1 MIKLVFLLIIFIFVN
16 NCSFNENSQIWN
28 DKENKVEKKTNI
40 KKVFQDEIKIV
51 KEFNQN
57 LQLNMTAIK
66 TNNKFSENHNN
77 FGSQNYTGELK
88 KNGIYKFSKL
98 KIENEINFK
107 PIFLQDGIIFFDKNG
122 TISRYNDNFKI
133 KWKQNYYSKA
143 EKKINP
149 KLNFIIHN
157 ENLIIADSI
166 AKYYS
171 INIKTGDLNWI
182 KSNIYPFNSDIKKY
196 KDKIFVVDYK
206 NILRCYKIKNG
217 SECWNLQTEDTFTIS
232 NSKYSLVVIEDK
244 VIFSNSIGDITAVDI
259 ETGLITW
266 QLPTQSSSIVNET
279 YNFKISKLVIDENA
293 IYFSNN
299 KNQFYSVD
307 IETGTINWIN
317 GVNTSITPV
326 VVDDLIFTV
335 SKKGFLYVLEKKTGN
350 IIRIT
355 DLFKN
360 YKQKKRKNIFPIGFS
375 IGNKN
380 LYLTNSDGKL
390 MVVDLIFGN
399 VINLE
404 KISAGFISKP
414 YIFNNSLYIVR
425 NGSIIQFN

>member
-1 MIKLVFLLIIFIFVN
+1 MIKLVLLLIIFLFVN

-28 DKENKVEKKTNI
+28 DKENKVEKKANI
-40 KKVFQDEIKIV
+40 KKVFQDEIQIV

-57 LQLNMTAIK
+57 LQLNMTGIK
-66 TNNKFSENHNN
+66 TNNKFSESHNN

-88 KNGIYKFSKL
+88 KHGIYKFSKL
-98 KIENEINFK
+98 KLLNEINFK
-107 PIFLQDGIIFFDKNG
+107 PIFLPDGIIFFDKNG
-122 TISRYNDNFKI
+122 TISHYNDKFKI
-133 KWKQNYYSKA
+133 KWKQNHYSKA

-259 ETGLITW
+259 ETGFIYYTAILSR
-266 QLPTQSSSIVNET
+266 QLP
-279 YNFKISKLVIDENA
+279 
-293 IYFSNN
+293 SN
-299 KNQFYSVD
+299 
-307 IETGTINWIN
+307 
-317 GVNTSITPV
+317 
-326 VVDDLIFTV
+326 
-335 SKKGFLYVLEKKTGN
+335 
-350 IIRIT
+350 
-355 DLFKN
+355 
-360 YKQKKRKNIFPIGFS
+360 
-375 IGNKN
+375 
-380 LYLTNSDGKL
+380 
-390 MVVDLIFGN
+390 
-399 VINLE
+399 
-404 KISAGFISKP
+404 
-414 YIFNNSLYIVR
+414 
-425 NGSIIQFN
+425 

>member
-326 VVDDLIFTV
+326 VVGNLIFTV
-335 SKKGFLYVLEKKTGN
+335 SKNGYLYVLEKKTGN

-360 YKQKKRKNIFPIGFS
+360 YKQKKRKDIFPIGFS

>member
-1 MIKLVFLLIIFIFVN
+1 VIKLVFLLIIFIFVN

>member
-98 KIENEINFK
+98 KLLNEINFK

-133 KWKQNYYSKA
+133 KWKQNHYSKA

-157 ENLIIADSI
+157 ENLLIADSI

-232 NSKYSLVVIEDK
+232 NSKYSLVIIEDK

-279 YNFKISKLVIDENA
+279 YNFKISKLVIDGNA

-326 VVDDLIFTV
+326 VVGNLIFTV
-335 SKKGFLYVLEKKTGN
+335 SKNGFLYVLEKKTGN

-360 YKQKKRKNIFPIGFS
+360 YKQKKRKDIFPIGFS

>member
-360 YKQKKRKNIFPIGFS
+360 YKQKKRKDIFPIGFS